1 MHVSSTNDIGNNI
14 SITNLNVAYIS
25 KMKVLKEVVN
35 KYSSSTITTKSKNTD
50 FPNVIACESIFYLL
64 SYND

>member
-14 SITNLNVAYIS
+14 NITNLNVAYIS

-35 KYSSSTITTKSKNTD
+35 KYSSSTI
-50 FPNVIACESIFYLL
+50 
-64 SYND
+64 

>member
-1 MHVSSTNDIGNNI
+1 MYVSSTNDIGNNI

-35 KYSSSTITTKSKNTD
+35 KYSSSITTKSKNTD
-50 FPNVIACESIFYLL
+50 FPNVIACESIFYPL